1 MQRKVLAYLL
11 TTPFWSV
18 MSTLL
23 HLVGLRP
30 QVYYTLTNLRGGGGG
45 ASPLGQWRSEG
56 NWRPGAKL
64 NFAPPPLKNIL

>member
-30 QVYYTLTNLRGGGGG
+30 QVYYTLTNLRGGEGQVPL
-45 ASPLGQWRSEG
+45 APLNTPMQVAESPLNG
-56 NWRPGAKL
+56 KK
-64 NFAPPPLKNIL
+64 APHKK